1 MAILS
6 IVIEYID
13 RGGNILKKILKFFGI
28 IGVLII
34 ASMFLAAF
42 MFGMGSDDTSTNN
55 ADVQNTVTPAD
66 VQNTVDTSAAK
77 EETVTEPEESVS
89 NAIHSGTY
97 KVGTDIE
104 PGLYK
109 VVVTSSFMNM
119 AYIDRAKDASMELNS
134 IIANGIIQNS
144 GYVRIKDTDAY
155 VKIQSATLYPEDT
168 IETNIRTE
176 FEDGIFLVGV
186 DIAPG
191 TYKVEVTDTTTNM
204 GYVER
209 QSDVS
214 MELGDVIA
222 NEIFQNQGYVEIKST
237 DFSVKVQG
245 AKLTKA

>member
-1 MAILS
+1 LLNLITPMTTLS
-6 IVIEYID
+6 IVLEYID
-13 RGGNILKKILKFFGI
+13 RGGNIIKKILKLVGI
-28 IGVLII
+28 VGVLLI

-42 MFGMGSDDTSTNN
+42 VFGLGSDDTSTNN

-66 VQNTVDTSAAK
+66 VEDSTP
-77 EETVTEPEESVS
+77 EPEESVS

-97 KVGTDIE
+97 KVGSDIQ

-109 VVVTSSFMNM
+109 VIVKKSFLNM
-119 AYIDRAKDASMELNS
+119 AYIDRSRDASMELDS
-134 IIANGIIQNS
+134 IIANGIIKNS
-144 GYVRIKDTDAY
+144 GYVRIKASDAY
-155 VKIQSATLYPEDT
+155 VKIQGATLYPEDT
-168 IETNIRTE
+168 IETNIRDT
-176 FEDGIFLVGV
+176 FEDGIYLVGV

-191 TYKVEVTDTTTNM
+191 TYKVEVTDTTMDM

-214 MELGDVIA
+214 MELDDVIA

-245 AKLTKA
+245 ATLTKA